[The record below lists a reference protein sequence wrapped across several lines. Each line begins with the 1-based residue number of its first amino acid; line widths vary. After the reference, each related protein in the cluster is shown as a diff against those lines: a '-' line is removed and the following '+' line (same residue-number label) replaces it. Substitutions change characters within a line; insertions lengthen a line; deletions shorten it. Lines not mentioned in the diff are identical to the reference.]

1 MNKREV
7 AERLGVS
14 IRRVE
19 QFDAEDR
26 LGVKMYVKGKTGKQ
40 ADWSE
45 DAVESLKAELQNPVQ
60 PITSLQGANSSV
72 TGHSGLVRRADA
84 GAFLEQ
90 LAALMERREAQPQ
103 LNIGEKIMLTLADAA
118 ALTSLSTN
126 HLRDAIKAGKI
137 KARIIGRGWKI
148 KRADLD
154 AYVRKL

>member
-14 IRRVE
+14 VRRVE
-19 QFDAEDR
+19 QFDAKGR
-26 LGVKMYVKGKTGKQ
+26 LGEKMYVKGKTGNQ

-45 DAVESLKAELQNPVQ
+45 GAIERLKAELENAPLS
-60 PITSLQGANSSV
+60 ITSLQGANSFS
-72 TGHSGLVRRADA
+72 TGLVRRADA
-84 GAFLEQ
+84 GAFFEQ
-90 LAALMERREAQPQ
+90 LAALMERRDIQPQ
-103 LNIGEKIMLTLADAA
+103 LNIGEKLMLTLADAA

>member
-19 QFDAEDR
+19 QFDADDR

-45 DAVESLKAELQNPVQ
+45 DAVESLKAELQNPVP
-60 PITSLQGANSSV
+60 PITSLQGANSSA
-72 TGHSGLVRRADA
+72 TGLVRRADTA
-84 GAFLEQ
+84 AFFKQ
-90 LAALMERREAQPQ
+90 LAAMMSQRDIQPQ
-103 LNIGEKIMLTLADAA
+103 LNIGEKIILTLADAA
-118 ALTSLSTN
+118 ALSSLSTN
-126 HLRDAIKAGKI
+126 HLREAIKAGKL

>member
-19 QFDAEDR
+19 QFDAEER
-26 LGVKMYVKGKTGKQ
+26 LGTKSYVKGKTGNQ
-40 ADWSE
+40 ANWSE
-45 DAVESLKAELQNPVQ
+45 ESVEQLKRELETPVM
-60 PITSLQGANSSV
+60 PVSALQGTNSS
-72 TGHSGLVRRADA
+72 SAGLVRRADTA
-84 GAFLEQ
+84 AFFEQ
-90 LAALMERREAQPQ
+90 LAAMMERRDIQPQ
-103 LNIGEKIMLTLADAA
+103 LNIGEKLMLTLADAA

>member
-14 IRRVE
+14 VRRVE
-19 QFDAEDR
+19 QFDAKGR
-26 LGVKMYVKGKTGKQ
+26 LGEKIYVKGKTGDQ

-45 DAVESLKAELQNPVQ
+45 EAVERLKAELESPAISMTA
-60 PITSLQGANSSV
+60 PQGTNSSA
-72 TGHSGLVRRADA
+72 TGLVRRGDA

-90 LAALMERREAQPQ
+90 LAALMKRREAQPQ
-103 LNIGEKIMLTLADAA
+103 LNIGEKIILTLADAA